1 VVSGA
6 RGAVRR
12 SVGQSPTFPG
22 AVAVGGLVLTS
33 GLVSPAVLAGRLRS
47 QAEQAADVLD
57 VLASTVAAHGCALAD
72 VVSLTAYLAPD
83 ADPATWNAAFAAAF
97 PTDPPART
105 TVTCGF
111 VLPGVT
117 VEISAVAATP

>member
-1 VVSGA
+1 VSGT

-12 SVGQSPTFPG
+12 SPGQSPTFAG
-22 AVAVGGLVLTS
+22 AVTAGGLVLTS
-33 GLVSPAVLAGRLRS
+33 GLVSPAVLAGRPRS
-47 QAEQAADVLD
+47 LSEQAVDVLD
-57 VLASTVAAHGCALAD
+57 LLASTLAAHGCGLGNVA
-72 VVSLTAYLAPD
+72 SLTTYLAPD

-117 VEISAVAATP
+117 VEISAVAAAP